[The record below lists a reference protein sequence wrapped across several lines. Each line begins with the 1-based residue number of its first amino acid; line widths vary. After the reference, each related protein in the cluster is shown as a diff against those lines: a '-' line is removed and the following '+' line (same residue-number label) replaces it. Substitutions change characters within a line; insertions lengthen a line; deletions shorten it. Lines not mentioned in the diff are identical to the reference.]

1 VLYGLYHF
9 HVVRAELQTA
19 RALSEELLTL
29 AQHTQ
34 DPLYLLGAHSILGGV
49 WLFLGEHPPARAH
62 LEQSL
67 MLYDPQQHHAHTG
80 LFGWNLGVF
89 DRVLGSHALWHLGY
103 PDQALVMSHEGLALA
118 QQLSH
123 PFSLAVALDYAAML
137 HQFRR
142 EGSAVYGRA
151 EAALA
156 LCTEQGFTYYL
167 AWATFMQGWARVA
180 QGQGEEGIGQMRW
193 GLDALR
199 ATGAAL
205 RLPYYLARLAEA
217 CGHTGHATEGLVL
230 LAEALAQSAPHW
242 GALVG
247 GGVVSAQGRVAP
259 VALYGP
265 PHGG

>member
-1 VLYGLYHF
+1 M
-9 HVVRAELQTA
+9 
-19 RALSEELLTL
+19 TL
-29 AQHTQ
+29 AGSLH
-34 DPLYLLGAHSILGGV
+34 D
-49 WLFLGEHPPARAH
+49 LGEFAPARHHWDHSVACYDRGQHRAH
-62 LEQSL
+62 IL
-67 MLYDPQQHHAHTG
+67 H
-80 LFGWNLGVF
+80 FGMDLGVF
-89 DRVLGSHALWHLGY
+89 SRAWMSHTLWHLGY